1 MRGERSRRV
10 EYRKYKATFHGA
22 TFHGTPAGASQ
33 QPAVP
38 TLRYRE
44 PSPAALAR
52 QRPALPAA
60 GPQARPAGTDRTG
73 PGDGQPARLGLLRG
87 GPASNAMRAA
97 LRDCK
102 VQREM
107 VTRGRY
113 HYRHVLDLPR
123 DAMRGRTQCHE

>member
-10 EYRKYKATFHGA
+10 EYRKCKATFHGA

-60 GPQARPAGTDRTG
+60 GPQAALPAQTG
-73 PGDGQPARLGLLRG
+73 RGRVMGSRRGWGCCEGGLL
-87 GPASNAMRAA
+87 
-97 LRDCK
+97 
-102 VQREM
+102 Q
-107 VTRGRY
+107 TR
-113 HYRHVLDLPR
+113 
-123 DAMRGRTQCHE
+123 